1 MNLFKPGQHM
11 SYQFYHSGLLVA
23 VVENEDQSCLNC
35 LPKRRLA
42 ITQPAR
48 VGYVISAVSTLRHG
62 GLLSLNAW
70 KLGPTPQ
77 NIEVV
82 ASPHSNEPSNRCP
95 LEPAVHEVH
104 ET

>member
-1 MNLFKPGQHM
+1 MGGAQADILIASWVATRAGQLRPGYLRYVRQLH
-11 SYQFYHSGLLVA
+11 HV
-23 VVENEDQSCLNC
+23 
-35 LPKRRLA
+35 KRFCR
-42 ITQPAR
+42 P
-48 VGYVISAVSTLRHG
+48 HG

-77 NIEVV
+77 NIEVA

>member
-1 MNLFKPGQHM
+1 M
-11 SYQFYHSGLLVA
+11 SGTFCCALAVA
-23 VVENEDQSCLNC
+23 NHVSSMC
-35 LPKRRLA
+35 P
-42 ITQPAR
+42 
-48 VGYVISAVSTLRHG
+48 YSVISFMCFTCTHG

>member
-1 MNLFKPGQHM
+1 MEAIRRAKLLM
-11 SYQFYHSGLLVA
+11 SLETVA
-23 VVENEDQSCLNC
+23 QTPAATIETPLSDQIARLTEQVVA
-35 LPKRRLA
+35 LA
-42 ITQPAR
+42 AQVVKSPTTA
-48 VGYVISAVSTLRHG
+48 AWLD
-62 GLLSLNAW
+62 LAEAELNAW

>member
-1 MNLFKPGQHM
+1 MEPASFVWIELMLRTFIYMVHHVGQANL
-11 SYQFYHSGLLVA
+11 
-23 VVENEDQSCLNC
+23 
-35 LPKRRLA
+35 
-42 ITQPAR
+42 
-48 VGYVISAVSTLRHG
+48 HG

>member
-35 LPKRRLA
+35 LPKRRLIA

-48 VGYVISAVSTLRHG
+48 VGYVISDNRRVYSSHVPI
-62 GLLSLNAW
+62 S
-70 KLGPTPQ
+70 
-77 NIEVV
+77 IE
-82 ASPHSNEPSNRCP
+82 EPLTDVTAAHICSMQ
-95 LEPAVHEVH
+95 VHH
-104 ET
+104 

>member
-1 MNLFKPGQHM
+1 MLCTAAVHLVTRPYNNQ
-11 SYQFYHSGLLVA
+11 LLIIQSSILLTVLMICA
-23 VVENEDQSCLNC
+23 AIVES
-35 LPKRRLA
+35 P
-42 ITQPAR
+42 PP
-48 VGYVISAVSTLRHG
+48 HG

>member
-48 VGYVISAVSTLRHG
+48 VGYVISD
-62 GLLSLNAW
+62 NN
-70 KLGPTPQ
+70 Q
-77 NIEVV
+77 ND
-82 ASPHSNEPSNRCP
+82 
-95 LEPAVHEVH
+95 
-104 ET
+104 ETV

>member
-1 MNLFKPGQHM
+1 MKSLRNILSSSYGGERDKCASNQIVQHTCQVPRPPR
-11 SYQFYHSGLLVA
+11 SRESNDPF
-23 VVENEDQSCLNC
+23 E
-35 LPKRRLA
+35 
-42 ITQPAR
+42 
-48 VGYVISAVSTLRHG
+48 HG